1 MLNTSSTTTA
11 NASLPTMQG
20 PTEKL
25 KYPLVCVTPFG
36 TISITMAHNVN
47 IEISLDRS
55 IRVVCWNKFAISSTH
70 KGSKSGILHP
80 FGHILQEEDKVFYP
94 GNDSNLETP
103 TKSGIGLPKPN
114 TDTNWIRSNLSNH
127 PKVPADFMV
136 GNIGMPLI
144 NDNGLVNTQEGSVV
158 NLAKMAI
165 LGTQGVLFSMSH
177 LKDAFLVSAA
187 AARGTSA
194 LSMDRI
200 QFPSLRYDY
209 TLRQFYVDSQVF
221 GSYNDSAEYLPKVYA
236 CDDIVH
242 RARYEEKSG
251 MLFSVSINGFLIRQ
265 KLDGDVEVF
274 CRPRQIVCS
283 PSQST
288 IHLRGS
294 NVEMEVQSD
303 EKAYVKCGAKRVH
316 VSRSGM
322 VVSDGNCTT
331 SMDHIGLV
339 PSQTKPLFSFFGATT
354 FLLIMPPA
362 SKKVRANAVFLEYL
376 VSEIIDGAGNIAK
389 RDKRLQITPRHLFL
403 AIKEDNELKEISEH
417 VTIVQ
422 GGVVPGILNELLPP
436 PKKKVA
442 AVNTPPKPPP
452 KPSKPQQK
460 KPKEK
465 MSSTKKKNVRQGSVS
480 RNEPQQ
486 SLEDIGEENDC

>member
-55 IRVVCWNKFAISSTH
+55 IRVVCWNKFAVFFSNLLMFSNVFTINRSQVLIRAQSLGFSIH
-70 KGSKSGILHP
+70 SGTYFRRKIKCSVIFVSLFFMLSWEANYILP
-80 FGHILQEEDKVFYP
+80 QNLTDP
-94 GNDSNLETP
+94 GNDSTNLETP

-114 TDTNWIRSNLSNH
+114 TDTNWIRTNLSNH

-144 NDNGLVNTQEGSVV
+144 NDNGLANTQEGSVV

-331 SMDHIGLV
+331 SMDHIGFV
-339 PSQTKPLFSFFGATT
+339 CFY
-354 FLLIMPPA
+354 
-362 SKKVRANAVFLEYL
+362 E
-376 VSEIIDGAGNIAK
+376 NI
-389 RDKRLQITPRHLFL
+389 
-403 AIKEDNELKEISEH
+403 LK
-417 VTIVQ
+417 
-422 GGVVPGILNELLPP
+422 
-436 PKKKVA
+436 
-442 AVNTPPKPPP
+442 
-452 KPSKPQQK
+452 
-460 KPKEK
+460 
-465 MSSTKKKNVRQGSVS
+465 
-480 RNEPQQ
+480 
-486 SLEDIGEENDC
+486 

>member
-1 MLNTSSTTTA
+1 
-11 NASLPTMQG
+11 MQG

-55 IRVVCWNKFAISSTH
+55 IRVVCWNKFAVSSTH

-80 FGHILQEEDKVFYP
+80 FGHILQEEDKVFCYFYP

-331 SMDHIGLV
+331 SMDHIGFVCFSNIKIFINDHLK
-339 PSQTKPLFSFFGATT
+339 PQTTRKKSFF
-354 FLLIMPPA
+354 
-362 SKKVRANAVFLEYL
+362 KVF
-376 VSEIIDGAGNIAK
+376 
-389 RDKRLQITPRHLFL
+389 
-403 AIKEDNELKEISEH
+403 
-417 VTIVQ
+417 
-422 GGVVPGILNELLPP
+422 
-436 PKKKVA
+436 
-442 AVNTPPKPPP
+442 
-452 KPSKPQQK
+452 
-460 KPKEK
+460 
-465 MSSTKKKNVRQGSVS
+465 
-480 RNEPQQ
+480 
-486 SLEDIGEENDC
+486 